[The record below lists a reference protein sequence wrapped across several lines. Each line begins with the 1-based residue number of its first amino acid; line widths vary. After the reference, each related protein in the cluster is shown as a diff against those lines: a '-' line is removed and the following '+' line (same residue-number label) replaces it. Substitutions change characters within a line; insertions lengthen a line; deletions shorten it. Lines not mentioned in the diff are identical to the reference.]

1 MTDEQKKTEREI
13 TDELFDQAETE
24 IREAI
29 ETIAFSVNIPEPEP
43 PEICAVHGGVLDWFR
58 VWGCEECYE
67 PPTCSAEAL
76 IEKIDKEFVAVG
88 RGRIDWNMYST
99 VPERTAMFRL
109 KELIR
114 EFVGQTGEA
123 DGE

>member
-1 MTDEQKKTEREI
+1 MSTHPDPTSPEYREE
-13 TDELFDQAETE
+13 DQRAAELMAEE
-24 IREAI
+24 HIKI
-29 ETIAFSVNIPEPEP
+29 NVDIPEPKA
-43 PEICAVHGGVLDWFR
+43 PETCAAHGGVLGWYR

-114 EFVGQTGEA
+114 AFAAKTGEPK
-123 DGE
+123 